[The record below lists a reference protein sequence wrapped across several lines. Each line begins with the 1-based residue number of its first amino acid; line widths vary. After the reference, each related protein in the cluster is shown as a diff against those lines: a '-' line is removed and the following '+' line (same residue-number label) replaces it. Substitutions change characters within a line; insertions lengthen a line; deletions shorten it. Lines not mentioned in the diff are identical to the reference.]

1 MATAINPPD
10 TASAPSPSP
19 ATRRRGRLQLILILL
34 LTIGPMVLATGM
46 YKLKFWLPE
55 SRSYH
60 GELLG
65 NGQSRAAL
73 GVTADEQ
80 RWQLLVTAPQACA
93 ADCQQLVY
101 LARQLQIGLG
111 RDASRASHALAA
123 AQPVDAAYAATLQ
136 LEYPQL
142 QRYTLDLPTYTQG
155 AEGNGAAQL
164 WIIDPH
170 GNLVLRYGPGVIGKD
185 VLNDLRL
192 LLKLSNI
199 G

>member
-1 MATAINPPD
+1 MGTAINPPD
-10 TASAPSPSP
+10 SAPAPSPV
-19 ATRRRGRLQLILILL
+19 TRRRGRLQLVLILL
-34 LTIGPMVLATGM
+34 LTVGPMVLATGM

-142 QRYTLDLPTYTQG
+142 QRM
-155 AEGNGAAQL
+155 
-164 WIIDPH
+164 I
-170 GNLVLRYGPGVIGKD
+170 
-185 VLNDLRL
+185 DLRNTL
-192 LLKLSNI
+192 GLRSPIHSLARILNPLSAPRA
-199 G
+199 GALRPGAVVWRRHT

>member
-1 MATAINPPD
+1 MGTAINPPD
-10 TASAPSPSP
+10 SAPAPSPV
-19 ATRRRGRLQLILILL
+19 TRRRGRLQLVLILL
-34 LTIGPMVLATGM
+34 LTVGPMVLATGM

-111 RDASRASHALAA
+111 RDASRASHALAS
-123 AQPVDAAYAATLQ
+123 AQPVDGAYAAKLQ
-136 LEYPQL
+136 IEYPQL

>member
-1 MATAINPPD
+1 MGTAINPPE
-10 TASAPSPSP
+10 SARALPSS
-19 ATRRRGRLQLILILL
+19 TRRRGRLQLVLILL
-34 LTIGPMVLATGM
+34 LTVGPMVLATGM

-111 RDASRASHALAA
+111 RDASRASHALAS
-123 AQPVDAAYAATLQ
+123 AQPVDGAYAAKLQ
-136 LEYPQL
+136 IEYPQL

>member
-1 MATAINPPD
+1 MGTAINPPD
-10 TASAPSPSP
+10 SAPAPSCNR
-19 ATRRRGRLQLILILL
+19 RRRGRLQLVLILL
-34 LTIGPMVLATGM
+34 LTVGPMVLATGM

>member
-1 MATAINPPD
+1 MGTAINPPE
-10 TASAPSPSP
+10 SARALPPS
-19 ATRRRGRLQLILILL
+19 TRRRGRLQLVLILL
-34 LTIGPMVLATGM
+34 LTVGPMVLATGM

-111 RDASRASHALAA
+111 RDASRASHGLAVV
-123 AQPVDAAYAATLQ
+123 QPVDAAYAAKLQ
-136 LEYPQL
+136 SEYPQL

-170 GNLVLRYGPGVIGKD
+170 GNLVLRYGPGVVGKD

>member
-1 MATAINPPD
+1 MGTAINPPE
-10 TASAPSPSP
+10 SARALPPS
-19 ATRRRGRLQLILILL
+19 TRRRGRLQLVLILL
-34 LTIGPMVLATGM
+34 LTVGPMVLATGM

-111 RDASRASHALAA
+111 RDASRASHALAS
-123 AQPVDAAYAATLQ
+123 AQPVDGAYAAKLQ
-136 LEYPQL
+136 SEYPQL
-142 QRYTLDLPTYTQG
+142 QRYTLDLPIYTQG

>member
-1 MATAINPPD
+1 MGTAINSPESARALPP
-10 TASAPSPSP
+10 S
-19 ATRRRGRLQLILILL
+19 TRRRGRLQLVLILL
-34 LTIGPMVLATGM
+34 LTVGPMVLATGM

-111 RDASRASHALAA
+111 RDASRASHGLAVV
-123 AQPVDAAYAATLQ
+123 QPVDAAYAAKLQ
-136 LEYPQL
+136 SEYPQL

>member
-1 MATAINPPD
+1 MGTAINPPD
-10 TASAPSPSP
+10 SAPAP
-19 ATRRRGRLQLILILL
+19 ACNRRRRGRLQLVLILL
-34 LTIGPMVLATGM
+34 LTVGPMVLATGM

>member
-1 MATAINPPD
+1 MGTAINPPE
-10 TASAPSPSP
+10 SARTLPPS
-19 ATRRRGRLQLILILL
+19 TRRRGRLQLVLILL
-34 LTIGPMVLATGM
+34 LTVGPMVLATGM

-111 RDASRASHALAA
+111 RDASRASHGLAS
-123 AQPVDAAYAATLQ
+123 AQPVDGAYAAKLQ
-136 LEYPQL
+136 SEYPQL

>member
-1 MATAINPPD
+1 MGTAINPPE
-10 TASAPSPSP
+10 SARALPSS
-19 ATRRRGRLQLILILL
+19 TRRRGRLQLVLILL
-34 LTIGPMVLATGM
+34 LTVGPMVLATGM

-111 RDASRASHALAA
+111 RDASRASHGLAVV
-123 AQPVDAAYAATLQ
+123 QPVDGAYAAKLQ
-136 LEYPQL
+136 SEYPQL

>member
-1 MATAINPPD
+1 MGTAINPPD
-10 TASAPSPSP
+10 TPRAIAP

-34 LTIGPMVLATGM
+34 LTVGPMVLATGM
-46 YKLKFWLPE
+46 YKLKFWVPE

-60 GELLG
+60 GEMIG

-73 GVTADEQ
+73 GVATDEQ
-80 RWQLLVTAPQACA
+80 RWQLLVTAPQGCA

-111 RDASRASHALAA
+111 RDASRASHGLAV
-123 AQPVDAAYAATLQ
+123 AQPVSADYAARLQ

-170 GNLVLRYGPGVIGKD
+170 GNLVLRYGPGVVGKD

>member
-1 MATAINPPD
+1 MGTAINPPD
-10 TASAPSPSP
+10 SAPAPSPV
-19 ATRRRGRLQLILILL
+19 TRRRGRLQLVLILL
-34 LTIGPMVLATGM
+34 LTVGPMVLATGM

-80 RWQLLVTAPQACA
+80 RWQLLVTAPQGCA

-111 RDASRASHALAA
+111 RDASRASHGLAV
-123 AQPVDAAYAATLQ
+123 AQPVSADYAARLQ

-170 GNLVLRYGPGVIGKD
+170 GNLVLRYGPGVVGKD

>member
-1 MATAINPPD
+1 MGTAINPPE
-10 TASAPSPSP
+10 SARALPPSI
-19 ATRRRGRLQLILILL
+19 RRRGRLQLVLILL
-34 LTIGPMVLATGM
+34 LTVGPMVLATGM

-111 RDASRASHALAA
+111 RDASRASHGLAS
-123 AQPVDAAYAATLQ
+123 AQPVDGAYAAKLQ
-136 LEYPQL
+136 SEYPQL

>member
-1 MATAINPPD
+1 MGTAINPPD
-10 TASAPSPSP
+10 TARTPSP
-19 ATRRRGRLQLILILL
+19 ATRRRGRFQLILILL
-34 LTIGPMVLATGM
+34 LTVGPMVLATGM
-46 YKLKFWLPE
+46 YQLKFWLPE

-60 GELLG
+60 GELIG

>member
-1 MATAINPPD
+1 MGTAINPPD
-10 TASAPSPSP
+10 SAPAPSPV
-19 ATRRRGRLQLILILL
+19 TRRRGRLQLVLILL
-34 LTIGPMVLATGM
+34 LTVGPMVLATGM

-123 AQPVDAAYAATLQ
+123 AQPVDTAYAATLQ

>member
-1 MATAINPPD
+1 MGTAINPPD
-10 TASAPSPSP
+10 TARGPSP
-19 ATRRRGRLQLILILL
+19 AIRRRGRLQLILILL
-34 LTIGPMVLATGM
+34 LTVGPMLLATGM
-46 YKLKFWLPE
+46 YKLKFWVPE

-73 GVTADEQ
+73 GVAADEQ
-80 RWQLLVTAPQACA
+80 RWQLLVTAPQGCA
-93 ADCQQLVY
+93 GDCQQLVY

-111 RDASRASHALAA
+111 RDASRATHALAV

-136 LEYPQL
+136 REYPQL
-142 QRYTLDLPTYTQG
+142 QRYDLDLPTYTRG

>member
-1 MATAINPPD
+1 MGRAINPPES
-10 TASAPSPSP
+10 TRTLPPT
-19 ATRRRGRLQLILILL
+19 TRRRGRLQLILILL